1 MSETLIDDRA
11 NFRDDGPQ
19 QPAGTDV
26 DAPTDDSGDD
36 GDGRSPRGRFGRAID
51 RFVSMPAEG
60 WITLVIV
67 CGCVGFVFYALNWG
81 SPPYPAWG
89 NVLANNTPAGGDMGA
104 HVWGP
109 AFLRDHL
116 LPQGRLTGWAP
127 DWYAGFPAYEFY
139 MVVPGLAI
147 ALLSYVIP
155 YGIAFKLVAV
165 SGVLSLPVAA
175 WAFGRL
181 TRMPFPLPA
190 ALAVG
195 ATAYLFDRSWSIY
208 GGNIA
213 STLAGEFSFSI
224 SLTFALLFLGVLAR
238 GFETGRYRAWAAAL
252 LALTALCHIIPVFF
266 AVAGALVLFALQ
278 LDWSRIRWWAWL
290 GLGTISLAIAAAIAA
305 VPFSNGMTD
314 PIIEFWPAALK
325 SRVFERETLA
335 LAFVVFCIVI
345 TLVAVVLT
353 AIERP
358 WGRIKYLAVVL
369 PVGAAISAF
378 WTGPFY
384 FNSKYMTD
392 MGWEKITTYSDSLF
406 SRHILA
412 SQLSDRPG
420 IQYLLVLAAVGV
432 LMAFA
437 YRRRGSIFW
446 VVMAGV
452 AAVGFLYVPQ
462 SRLWNARLLPFY
474 YLAVYLVGA
483 IGLAE
488 LGRTVARIFS
498 SDLRR
503 PARPVLWATAVV
515 LTLSWWLVIALPL
528 HALPFGHESSTGRYA
543 WGPISTNDSSFVT
556 SWANWNFT
564 GYEGKQ
570 YYPEYYA
577 VVKTMAKIGQQ
588 NGCGRAMWEY
598 SDSLNNYGTPMALM
612 LLPYWTNGCI
622 GSMEGLYFEASAT
635 TPYHFLNQSELSASP
650 SDAMRGLDYRA
661 PSPYTQQEFDL
672 GIQHLQM
679 LGVRYYMAQ
688 TSETIGFAK
697 QNSSLHELA
706 RSGPWVV
713 YQVADSPLVQ
723 PLQYQPAVV
732 DGAAAGG
739 KTWLNDTENW
749 YLDPSQWSVLLAA
762 SGPKDWHRIAPGAS
776 AGRIPV
782 GTTKVSNVKTST
794 DHVSFDVSKTGVP
807 VEVKVSYFP
816 NWQVSGADGPYRVSP
831 NLMVVIPHSKHV
843 ELSYGY
849 TSSDVVF
856 YLISLLGLASLFV
869 LWRTSP
875 VRIEPVS
882 PMWLDDE
889 PDDDTPPPP
898 VDDPRDPAWWV
909 PSPSPS
915 AVPATEVDGER
926 VPARDLDPAEIILGL
941 SDAPNASSAT
951 PPPDGHDVATPT
963 AVEGEPEG

>member
-11 NFRDDGPQ
+11 
-19 QPAGTDV
+19 PAPEPDEPFAPDATD
-26 DAPTDDSGDD
+26 GDD
-36 GDGRSPRGRFGRAID
+36 AGERPVQGRVQRALT
-51 RFVSMPAEG
+51 RVSSMPAEG
-60 WITLVIV
+60 WITLAIV
-67 CGCVGFVFYALNWG
+67 ACCVGFVFYAVNWG
-81 SPPYPAWG
+81 VGPYPRWG
-89 NVLANNTPAGGDMGA
+89 NILANNTPAGGDMGA

-109 AFLRDHL
+109 AYLRDHL
-116 LPQGRLTGWAP
+116 LPHFRLAGWAP

-139 MVVPGLAI
+139 MVVPGLAV
-147 ALLSYVIP
+147 ALLSYLIP
-155 YGIAFKLVAV
+155 YGIAFKLVAI
-165 SGVLSLPVAA
+165 SGILSLPVAA

-278 LDWSRIRWWAWL
+278 LDWRRIRWWVWL
-290 GLGTISLAIAAAIAA
+290 MLGGASLAVAAFIAALSISDGLTDA
-305 VPFSNGMTD
+305 V
-314 PIIEFWPAALK
+314 IQIWPDAVR

-335 LAFVVFCIVI
+335 IAFIVFCI
-345 TLVAVVLT
+345 LVALTAVVLT
-353 AIERP
+353 VLERP

-384 FNSKYMTD
+384 FNSAYLTD

-412 SQLSDRPG
+412 SQLADKPG
-420 IQYLLVLAAVGV
+420 IQYLLVLGAVGV

-437 YRRRGSIFW
+437 YRRQGSIFW
-446 VVMAGV
+446 VVMAAV
-452 AAVGFLYVPQ
+452 SAVGFLYVPQ

-474 YLAVYLVGA
+474 YLSVYLIGA

-488 LGRTVARIFS
+488 LGRTVARIF
-498 SDLRR
+498 
-503 PARPVLWATAVV
+503 ARDMRKPTRSVLVATAIGIAAVWWVV
-515 LTLSWWLVIALPL
+515 LAMPL
-528 HALPFGHESSTGRYA
+528 HALPGGKLSANGSYS
-543 WGPISTNDSSFVT
+543 WGPLSSSDSSFVT
-556 SWANWNFT
+556 GWANWNFT
-564 GYEGKQ
+564 GYEGKA

-577 VVKTMAKIGQQ
+577 VVQKMAEIGKQ

-598 SDSLNNYGTPMALM
+598 NDDLNNYGTPMSLM
-612 LLPYWTNGCI
+612 LLPFWTNGCI
-622 GSMEGLYFEASAT
+622 DSMEGLYFEASAT
-635 TPYHFLNQSELSASP
+635 TPYHFLNQAELSSAP
-650 SDAMRGLDYRA
+650 SDAMRGLDYRP
-661 PSPYTQQEFDL
+661 PSPYTQQDFDL
-672 GIQHLQM
+672 GVQHLQM

-688 TSETIGFAK
+688 TEQAVSFASTN
-697 QNSSLHELA
+697 QSLHPIGT
-706 RSGPWVV
+706 SGPWHI
-713 YQVADSPLVQ
+713 YEVADSPMVV
-723 PLQYQPAVV
+723 PLQYQPVV
-732 DGAAAGG
+732 VKGADAGG
-739 KTWLNDTENW
+739 KTWLDDTQNW

-762 SGPKDWHRIAPGAS
+762 SGPSSWHRIQ
-776 AGRIPV
+776 AGDATGHIAA
-782 GTTKVSNVKTST
+782 GSTTVSNVKTTNST
-794 DHVSFDVSKTGVP
+794 VSFDVSKVGVP

-831 NLMVVIPHSKHV
+831 NLMVVVPHSKHV

-849 TSSDVVF
+849 THSDEIF
-856 YLISLLGLASLFV
+856 YLLTFLGLLGLVV

-875 VRIEPVS
+875 VKIEPVAA
-882 PMWLDDE
+882 MWRDDVIEGEVE
-889 PDDDTPPPP
+889 PVE
-898 VDDPRDPAWWV
+898 VDDPRDPAWWIV
-909 PSPSPS
+909 S
-915 AVPATEVDGER
+915 AD
-926 VPARDLDPAEIILGL
+926 
-941 SDAPNASSAT
+941 
-951 PPPDGHDVATPT
+951 PPPDDGSSAKPGHETPGSGAEEASKPAPG
-963 AVEGEPEG
+963 AVPDP